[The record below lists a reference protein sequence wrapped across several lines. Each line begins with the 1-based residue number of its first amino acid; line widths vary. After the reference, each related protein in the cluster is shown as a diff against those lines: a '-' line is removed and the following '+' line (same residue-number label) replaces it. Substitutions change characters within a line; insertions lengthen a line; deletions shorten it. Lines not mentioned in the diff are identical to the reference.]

1 MLRKFLLLALL
12 AIPLALSWE
21 PVSANPGENSEP
33 ADEADPEQRQFVR
46 ALDAAWIRVLQNDD
60 NSDDIPNYRDIL
72 NDPTYASDITGLLPK
87 EHVTNIADC
96 LPEPEVIPFPAK
108 PEGLLERVIETGQV
122 TACRVSGDGNPAP
135 PPSEFDTTNFFK
147 TSGAFEA
154 AIWETLAAHYGTGP
168 ITVNA
173 FWVGPPFD
181 LTTPLN
187 NGDCDYMATGNA
199 LGGASFNLSNF
210 QRERRRDVRLH
221 TCTISASGQFIHIPD
236 GSGIVINDVD
246 DLIAQPHLRICT
258 GNLSTQLVTQY
269 FGNVDPVL
277 YPDRVFTQRFLDIA
291 FCTKRVLDGDA
302 DIIVL
307 SLPDLDATGATWP
320 TFLPPHLRPTWTAVD
335 TKITAGTPY
344 WIATQKPE

>member
-1 MLRKFLLLALL
+1 
-12 AIPLALSWE
+12 
-21 PVSANPGENSEP
+21 
-33 ADEADPEQRQFVR
+33 
-46 ALDAAWIRVLQNDD
+46 
-60 NSDDIPNYRDIL
+60 
-72 NDPTYASDITGLLPK
+72 
-87 EHVTNIADC
+87 
-96 LPEPEVIPFPAK
+96 
-108 PEGLLERVIETGQV
+108 
-122 TACRVSGDGNPAP
+122 
-135 PPSEFDTTNFFK
+135 
-147 TSGAFEA
+147 
-154 AIWETLAAHYGTGP
+154 
-168 ITVNA
+168 
-173 FWVGPPFD
+173 
-181 LTTPLN
+181 
-187 NGDCDYMATGNA
+187 MATGNA